1 MDPAYAPWIALA
13 CGIIGMLIGYFMG
26 YRTGRI
32 AGELAILK
40 SSRPR
45 RERARKSNRTAKLAG
60 PEPALDDL
68 DDIELDA
75 EPSHHQPQ

>member
-1 MDPAYAPWIALA
+1 MDAAYAPWIALA

-40 SSRPR
+40 SSRSR
-45 RERARKSNRTAKLAG
+45 RDRSRNSKRTS
-60 PEPALDDL
+60 ALTGQEADL
-68 DDIELDA
+68 EAEGDIEYA
-75 EPSHHQPQ
+75 SEASPRQSQ